1 MLQHY
6 TTLSPRRVN
15 VQDTTCQDS
24 VLEIVHCVWMSF
36 VPFISIEFR
45 EAAHVCEPHIP
56 KQQAPMTKGQWENF
70 LKNVEP
76 SVRPGASVRSPGTT
90 VTELTQDLHQS
101 WAPMLVCK
109 SQRSSPFVSEENRP
123 KKTAIWKRVWVL
135 SLSRLSVLTAQALKQ
150 RRTCG
155 HKRLLFFKF
164 MVTERR
170 VISLA
175 YQGSTY

>member
-56 KQQAPMTKGQWENF
+56 KQQAPMNKGLWENF

-76 SVRPGASVRSPGTT
+76 SVRPGASVGSPGTT
-90 VTELTQDLHQS
+90 VTELSQDLHQS

-109 SQRSSPFVSEENRP
+109 SQWSSWAETDP
-123 KKTAIWKRVWVL
+123 IHG
-135 SLSRLSVLTAQALKQ
+135 RLFL
-150 RRTCG
+150 RRTGQKKHGSHRFTELRFENVCECCPWAVY
-155 HKRLLFFKF
+155 LF
-164 MVTERR
+164 
-170 VISLA
+170 
-175 YQGSTY
+175 